1 VGDWWKREKEGGRK
15 KGERDKRGAGGG
27 GDVLETPG
35 QNKEGS
41 EAPQRKGRES
51 KREEQEKGKK
61 ERDGNLGHQR
71 NKEKTSSSFFR
82 SATATIFGRIQN
94 LFSHRAPSL
103 FTRSIRRH
111 RDAQLRASGLMKG
124 KAGQGRKRKVELV
137 FLLLVVPPSLGFF
150 PSFHFNIPLLFSFS
164 DAAAALLSS
173 IRASS
178 PCGALKIFPFA
189 PAREFLRAR
198 KRRRGGASSNLKK
211 RSHTVSRA
219 K

>member
-1 VGDWWKREKEGGRK
+1 
-15 KGERDKRGAGGG
+15 
-27 GDVLETPG
+27 
-35 QNKEGS
+35 
-41 EAPQRKGRES
+41 
-51 KREEQEKGKK
+51 
-61 ERDGNLGHQR
+61 
-71 NKEKTSSSFFR
+71 
-82 SATATIFGRIQN
+82 
-94 LFSHRAPSL
+94 
-103 FTRSIRRH
+103 
-111 RDAQLRASGLMKG
+111 MKG

-178 PCGALKIFPFA
+178 PRGPLKIFPFA
-189 PAREFLRAR
+189 PAREFVRAR
-198 KRRRGGASSNLKK
+198 RRRRGGASSNLKK